1 MMLVEEKSMTIT
13 TLIGLWRF
21 LPIYASQPLRHSEE
35 PAKGENRGSIKVR
48 NHAKAVSIY

>member
-1 MMLVEEKSMTIT
+1 MMLVEEK
-13 TLIGLWRF
+13 IGLWRF

-35 PAKGENRGSIKVR
+35 PAKGENRGSVKGR